1 MMAATVVV
9 AAAAA
14 AAAVTVAAT
23 AVAMA
28 GVAMVVEVDTS
39 NSRGIESRL
48 KCHTQHGDKKGDAG
62 TKKLQI
68 H

>member
-1 MMAATVVV
+1 V
-9 AAAAA
+9 AALA
-14 AAAVTVAAT
+14 VAAT

-48 KCHTQHGDKKGDAG
+48 KCRTQHGDKKGDAG